1 MACETSDSSVT
12 HCYIH
17 QSKLVTDSKLLLD
30 LRKITLPQVYD
41 FDVPT
46 LTDEPLLLEWSDFV
60 LKIYNQLSKYDK
72 LGELLR
78 KRVRKYLLL
87 PDEINTVKG
96 NLVFTSLQNKFDE
109 EVPQELLRHLFLFY
123 SNTYKHP
130 PSVLK
135 STLGYST
142 YPKQKHPVYWLII
155 LFWLKD
161 KISLEVT

>member
-1 MACETSDSSVT
+1 
-12 HCYIH
+12 
-17 QSKLVTDSKLLLD
+17 
-30 LRKITLPQVYD
+30 
-41 FDVPT
+41 
-46 LTDEPLLLEWSDFV
+46 LEWSDFV